1 MVRENAGGGG
11 ERLNAEIVI
20 IGGGAI
26 GCSIAYHLSRL
37 SKKSILLVEK
47 AQLTHGSTWHAA
59 GLVGQLRSKRNLTRL
74 MQNSVALYRTLERET
89 GQAIDWHE
97 VGSVRLA
104 SSAVRWSEMKRAAT
118 TARGFGF
125 EMALISPKEAQE
137 KFPFITLQGIHGA
150 AWVPSDGY
158 VDPSSLAQALA
169 KGARA
174 GGVRILQNTR
184 VTGFE
189 IDHERVK
196 RVLTDKEP
204 IACETIVIA
213 AGIWSR
219 AVGALMGVKIPAA
232 ALEHQYVVTEPMKER
247 NSGLPTLRDPDKNFY
262 LKPEVGGFAVGG
274 WEMGTPAFHPNGVP
288 FDFAQE
294 LLAPNMARFEEI
306 ALATAERVPA
316 FGELGFKQLI
326 NGPIPVSPDGEP
338 IMGRAI
344 ERHNVFV
351 ACGFTSGIA
360 AAGGAGRAMAEWILQ
375 GAPEMDLWPFDL
387 CRFGDFHSGTR
398 ALHERAVHAY
408 GSYYHLHYP
417 GEELTVAR
425 DARRS
430 PLWQTL
436 KERGAVYG
444 SKFGWERPNWFAPP
458 GVNAGDNP
466 SLEGKPNWFEHVA
479 AEHRATRERVALFDL
494 SSFTKFELTGRGA
507 LAALQRIAAND
518 LDKPDGAVVYTQLCN
533 EKGGIE
539 ADLTIVRLSAERFYI
554 VTGSGF
560 GVRDGAWIRNHL
572 AEELELRDITS
583 SRSVINVQ
591 GPRSRDLLSRITEN
605 NVSNEAFPYLA
616 AREIRV
622 GYAPVLALRVT
633 YAGELGW
640 ELHVP
645 GEYAL
650 HVYEALWSAGQDLGV
665 ANAGYRALDSL
676 RLEKGYRYWSS
687 ELSPDTN
694 PYEAGLGFAVAL
706 KKKEDFIGRKALERI
721 KSEGVKRKLAC
732 FLMDGFVP
740 LHGGEAI
747 LHQGRVIETVTSG
760 GYGHTLGKSTAYG
773 FVPAALLHEGHFEL
787 ESFGVRYPAR
797 VSERAPYDPDRR
809 KITA

>member
-1 MVRENAGGGG
+1 
-11 ERLNAEIVI
+11 
-20 IGGGAI
+20 
-26 GCSIAYHLSRL
+26 
-37 SKKSILLVEK
+37 
-47 AQLTHGSTWHAA
+47 
-59 GLVGQLRSKRNLTRL
+59 

-89 GQAIDWHE
+89 GQPIDWRE

-104 SSAVRWSEMKRAAT
+104 SSDERWSELKRAAT

-125 EMALISPKEAQE
+125 EMHLISPREARE
-137 KFPFITLQGIHGA
+137 RFPLITLDGVVGA

-158 VDPSSLAQALA
+158 VDPSSLCQALA

-174 GGVRILQNTR
+174 GGVRILQETV

-189 IDHERVK
+189 FKDRKVA
-196 RVLTDKEP
+196 RVLTNKEP
-204 IACETIVIA
+204 IDCETVVIA

-219 AVGALMGVKIPAA
+219 AVGKLAGVRIPAA
-232 ALEHQYVVTEPMKER
+232 ALEHQYMVTEPLKEKGPTR
-247 NSGLPTLRDPDKNFY
+247 DHRLPTLRDPDKNFY
-262 LKPEVGGFAVGG
+262 LKPEVGGFAIGG
-274 WEMGTPAFHPNGVP
+274 WEMGTPSFHANGVP
-288 FDFAQE
+288 FEFAQE
-294 LLAPNMARFEEI
+294 LLPPNMERFEEI
-306 ALATAERVPA
+306 ALAAAERIPA
-316 FGELGFKQLI
+316 FGELGLKQLI

-338 IMGRAI
+338 IMGQAG
-344 ERHNVFV
+344 ERDNVFV

-360 AAGGAGRAMAEWILQ
+360 AAGGAGRAMAEWIVQ
-375 GAPEMDLWPFDL
+375 GYPEMDLWPFDL
-387 CRFGDFHSGTR
+387 RRFGDFHSGTR

-430 PLWQTL
+430 PLWSIL

-444 SKFGWERPNWFAPP
+444 SKFGWERPNWFAPK
-458 GVNAGDNP
+458 DTEP
-466 SLEGKPNWFEHVA
+466 SEAPSFEGKPNWFEHVA

-494 SSFTKFELTGRGA
+494 SSFTKFEVAGPGA
-507 LAALQRIAAND
+507 FAALQRVAAND
-518 LDKPDGAVVYTQLCN
+518 LDKPDGSVVYTQLCN
-533 EKGGIE
+533 ERGGIE
-539 ADLTIVRLSAERFYI
+539 ADLTIVRLSPDLFYV

-560 GVRDGAWIRNHL
+560 GMRDGGWLRQHGV
-572 AEELELRDITS
+572 ELKDVTS
-583 SRSVINVQ
+583 SRAVINVQ
-591 GPRSRDLLSRITEN
+591 GPRSRELLSRVTEDD
-605 NVSNEAFPYLA
+605 VSNAAFPYLA

-645 GEYAL
+645 GEYGL
-650 HVYEALWSAGQDLGV
+650 HLYEALWEAGQDLGV
-665 ANAGYRALDSL
+665 VNAGYRALDSL

-706 KKKEDFIGRKALERI
+706 DKSDFLGREALKKIRER
-721 KSEGVKRKLAC
+721 GPKRKLAC

-747 LHQGRVIETVTSG
+747 VHEGRHIETVTSG
-760 GYGHTLGKSTAYG
+760 GYGHSVGKSIAYG
-773 FVPAALLHEGHFEL
+773 YVPIELARAKGFEI
-787 ESFGVRYPAR
+787 EAFGVRHPAL
-797 VSERAPYDPDRR
+797 VSERAPYDPERR
-809 KITA
+809 KITQG

>member
-1 MVRENAGGGG
+1 MVRQNAD
-11 ERLNAEIVI
+11 VVV

-26 GCSIAYHLSRL
+26 GCSIAYHLARF
-37 SKKSILLVEK
+37 SKKSVLLLEK

-74 MQNSVALYRTLERET
+74 MQNSVALYRTLEKET

-104 SSAVRWSEMKRAAT
+104 SSQERWSELKRAAT
-118 TARGFGF
+118 TARGFNF
-125 EMALISPKEAQE
+125 EMELISPEDAQR
-137 KFPFITLQGIHGA
+137 KFEFIQLKGVVGA

-158 VDPSSLAQALA
+158 VDPSSLTQALA

-174 GGVRILQNTR
+174 GGVKIQQETL

-189 IDHERVK
+189 SDKKRIT
-196 RVLTDKEP
+196 RVLTDKGA
-204 IACETIVIA
+204 IDCETVVIA

-219 AVGALMGVKIPAA
+219 AVGKLMGVNIPAA
-232 ALEHQYVVTEPMKER
+232 ALEHQYMVTEPMKEK
-247 NSGLPTLRDPDKNFY
+247 NPKLPTLRDPDLNFY

-288 FDFAQE
+288 FEFAQE
-294 LLAPNMARFEEI
+294 LLPPNMERFEEI
-306 ALATAERVPA
+306 ALATAERIPK
-316 FGELGFKQLI
+316 FGELGLKQLI

-338 IMGRAI
+338 IMGQVS
-344 ERHNVFV
+344 ENVFV

-360 AAGGAGRAMAEWILQ
+360 AAGGAGRAMAEWIVQ
-375 GAPEMDLWPFDL
+375 GYPEMDLWPFDL
-387 CRFGDFHSGTR
+387 RRFGDFHSGTR

-430 PLWQTL
+430 PLWQIL
-436 KERGAVYG
+436 KEQGAVYG
-444 SKFGWERPNWFAPP
+444 SKFGWERPNWF
-458 GVNAGDNP
+458 GKNSVDEP
-466 SLEGKPNWFEHVA
+466 SFEGKPNWFDAVA
-479 AEHRATRERVALFDL
+479 AEHKATRERVALFDL
-494 SSFTKFELTGRGA
+494 SSFTKFEVAGKGA
-507 LAALQRIAAND
+507 FESLQRVAAND
-518 LDKPDGAVVYTQLCN
+518 LDKPDGSVIYTQLCN

-539 ADLTIVRLSAERFYI
+539 ADLTIVRLSKERFYV

-560 GVRDGAWIRNHL
+560 GVRDGGWLRRHGV
-572 AEELELRDITS
+572 ELTDVTS

-591 GPRSRDLLSRITEN
+591 GPRSRELLSRVTDDDLG
-605 NVSNEAFPYLA
+605 PYLA
-616 AREIRV
+616 AREVRV

-645 GEYAL
+645 SEYAL
-650 HVYEALWSAGQDLGV
+650 HVYEALWAAGQDLGV

-687 ELSPDTN
+687 EISPDTN

-706 KKKEDFIGRKALERI
+706 EKGDFIGRAALQKA
-721 KSEGVKRKLAC
+721 KASVKRKLVC

-747 LHQGRVIETVTSG
+747 LHQGKVIETVTSG
-760 GYGHTLGKSTAYG
+760 GYGHTVGKSIAYG
-773 FVPAALLHEGHFEL
+773 YVPVELSKETGFEIETFGRRHAAQISL
-787 ESFGVRYPAR
+787 
-797 VSERAPYDPDRR
+797 RAPYDPERR
-809 KITA
+809 KITV

>member
-1 MVRENAGGGG
+1 MVRQNADV
-11 ERLNAEIVI
+11 VI

-26 GCSIAYHLSRL
+26 GCSIAYHLSRY
-37 SKKSILLVEK
+37 SKKSVLLVEK

-104 SSAVRWSEMKRAAT
+104 SSAERWSEMKRAAT

-125 EMALISPKEAQE
+125 EMELISPKEAQA
-137 KFPFITLQGIHGA
+137 KFPYITLDGVAGA

-169 KGARA
+169 KGARS
-174 GGVRILQNTR
+174 GGVKILQDTR
-184 VTGFE
+184 VIGFE
-189 IDHERVK
+189 SKNRRITQ
-196 RVLTDKEP
+196 VLTDKGT
-204 IACETIVIA
+204 IDCETVVIA

-219 AVGALMGVKIPAA
+219 AVGELMGVRIPAA
-232 ALEHQYVVTEPMKER
+232 ALEHQYMVTEPMKER
-247 NSGLPTLRDPDKNFY
+247 NPKLPTLRDPDRNFY

-274 WEMGTPAFHPNGVP
+274 WEMGTPPFHPAGVP
-288 FDFAQE
+288 FEFAQE
-294 LLAPNMARFEEI
+294 LLPPNMDRFEEI
-306 ALATAERVPA
+306 ALATAERIPV
-316 FGELGFKQLI
+316 FGELGLKQLI

-338 IMGRAI
+338 IMGQAV
-344 ERHNVFV
+344 ERDNVFV

-360 AAGGAGRAMAEWILQ
+360 AAGGAGRAMAEWIVQ
-375 GAPEMDLWPFDL
+375 GYPEMDLWPFDL
-387 CRFGDFHSGTR
+387 RRFGDFHSGTR

-425 DARRS
+425 NARRS
-430 PLWQTL
+430 PLWQIL

-444 SKFGWERPNWFAPP
+444 SKFGWERPNWFSSP
-458 GVNAGDNP
+458 GMQDKP
-466 SLEGKPNWFEHVA
+466 SFEGKPNWFDAVA

-494 SSFTKFELTGRGA
+494 SSFTKFEVTGKGA
-507 LAALQRIAAND
+507 FAALQRVAANE
-518 LDKPDGAVVYTQLCN
+518 LDKPDGSVVYTQLCN

-539 ADLTIVRLSAERFYI
+539 ADLTVVRLSAEHFYV

-560 GVRDGAWIRNHL
+560 GVRDGGWLRQHGV
-572 AEELELRDITS
+572 ELKDVTS
-583 SRSVINVQ
+583 SRAVINVQ
-591 GPRSRDLLSRITEN
+591 GPRSRELLARISQDDLSHA
-605 NVSNEAFPYLA
+605 AFPYLA

-622 GYAPVLALRVT
+622 GFAPVVALRVT

-640 ELHVP
+640 ELYVP
-645 GEYAL
+645 SEYAL
-650 HVYEALWSAGQDLGV
+650 HLYEALWEAGQDLGV
-665 ANAGYRALDSL
+665 VNAGYRALDSL

-687 ELSPDTN
+687 EVSPDTN

-706 KKKEDFIGRKALERI
+706 DKGDFIGRAALQKIRQ
-721 KSEGVKRKLAC
+721 EGTRRKLAC

-747 LHQGRVIETVTSG
+747 LHEGRVIETVTSG
-760 GYGHTLGKSTAYG
+760 GFGHTIGKSIAYG
-773 FVPAALLHEGHFEL
+773 FVPMELAKAKGFEI
-787 ESFGVRYPAR
+787 ESFGVRHATR
-797 VSERAPYDPDRR
+797 LSERAPYDPERR
-809 KITA
+809 RVLL

>member
-1 MVRENAGGGG
+1 VPKT
-11 ERLNAEIVI
+11 VI

-26 GCSIAYHLSRL
+26 GCAIAYHLARL
-37 SKKSILLVEK
+37 GERDVLLVEK

-104 SSAVRWSEMKRAAT
+104 SSQERWSELKRAAT

-125 EMALISPKEAQE
+125 EMELISPKEAQQR
-137 KFPFITLQGIHGA
+137 FPYITLDGIEGA

-174 GGVRILQNTR
+174 GGVRIQQDTL
-184 VTGFE
+184 VTGVE
-189 IDHERVK
+189 AEGRRIT
-196 RVLTDKEP
+196 RVLTSKGP
-204 IACETIVIA
+204 IDCETVVIA

-219 AVGALMGVKIPAA
+219 AVGKLMGVQIPAA
-232 ALEHQYVVTEPMKER
+232 ALEHQYMVTEPLKEKGADQNR
-247 NSGLPTLRDPDKNFY
+247 RLPTLRDPDKNFY

-274 WEMGTPAFHPNGVP
+274 WEMGTPTFHANGVP
-288 FDFAQE
+288 FEFAQE
-294 LLAPNMARFEEI
+294 LLPPNLERFEEI
-306 ALATAERVPA
+306 ALATAERIPV
-316 FGELGFKQLI
+316 FGELGLKQLI

-338 IMGRAI
+338 IMGRAL
-344 ERHNVFV
+344 ERENVFV

-360 AAGGAGRAMAEWILQ
+360 AAGGAGRAMAEWIVQ
-375 GAPEMDLWPFDL
+375 GYPEMDLWPFDL
-387 CRFGDFHSGTR
+387 RRFGDFHSGTR

-430 PLWQTL
+430 PLWQIL

-444 SKFGWERPNWFAPP
+444 SKFGWERPNWFGSP
-458 GVNAGDNP
+458 GMEDQP
-466 SLEGKPNWFEHVA
+466 SFEGKPNWFEHVA

-494 SSFTKFELTGRGA
+494 SSFTKFEVTGKGA
-507 LAALQRIAAND
+507 LAALQRVAAND
-518 LDKPDGAVVYTQLCN
+518 LDKPDGSVVYTQLCN
-533 EKGGIE
+533 QKGGIE
-539 ADLTIVRLSAERFYI
+539 ADLTIVRLSAEHFYI

-560 GVRDGAWIRNHL
+560 GVRDGGWLLQNGI
-572 AEELELRDITS
+572 ELKDVTS
-583 SRSVINVQ
+583 SRAVINLQ
-591 GPRSRDLLSRITEN
+591 GPRARELLQRVCEDD
-605 NVSNEAFPYLA
+605 VSNAAFPYLV
-616 AREIRV
+616 AREIRI
-622 GYAPVLALRVT
+622 GFAPVRALRVT

-645 GEYAL
+645 SEFAL
-650 HVYEALWSAGQDLGV
+650 HLYETLWEAGQDLGV

-694 PYEAGLGFAVAL
+694 PYEVGLGFAVAL
-706 KKKEDFIGRKALERI
+706 DKGDFIGRDALRKA
-721 KSEGVKRKLAC
+721 KTSVKRRLAC
-732 FLMDGFVP
+732 FLMEGFVP

-747 LHQGRVIETVTSG
+747 LHEGRVIETVTSG
-760 GYGHTLGKSTAYG
+760 GYGHTIAKSIAYG
-773 FVPAALLHEGHFEL
+773 FVPAGPSAGFEI
-787 ESFGVRYPAR
+787 ESFGKRYPAR
-797 VSERAPYDPDRR
+797 LSARAPYDADRR
-809 KITA
+809 RIVNC

>member
-1 MVRENAGGGG
+1 
-11 ERLNAEIVI
+11 
-20 IGGGAI
+20 
-26 GCSIAYHLSRL
+26 
-37 SKKSILLVEK
+37 VEK

-104 SSAVRWSEMKRAAT
+104 SSQERWSELKRAAT

-125 EMALISPKEAQE
+125 DMTLISPGEAKE
-137 KFPFITLQGIHGA
+137 KFPLITLDGVVGA

-158 VDPSSLAQALA
+158 VDPSSLTQALA

-174 GGVRILQNTR
+174 GGVRILQETL

-189 IDHERVK
+189 CRDGRVT
-196 RVLTDKEP
+196 RVLTNREP
-204 IACETIVIA
+204 IDCETVVIA

-219 AVGALMGVKIPAA
+219 DVGKLMGVRIPAA
-232 ALEHQYVVTEPMKER
+232 ALEHQYVVTEPMKNR
-247 NSGLPTLRDPDKNFY
+247 SPLPTLRDPDKNFY

-274 WEMGTPAFHPNGVP
+274 WEMGTPSFHPEGVP
-288 FDFAQE
+288 FEFGQT
-294 LLAPNMARFEEI
+294 LLPPNMERFEEI
-306 ALATAERVPA
+306 ALATAERLPE
-316 FGELGFKQLI
+316 FGRLGLKQLI

-338 IMGRAI
+338 IMGRAV
-344 ERHNVFV
+344 ERDNVFV

-360 AAGGAGRAMAEWILQ
+360 AAGGAGRAMAEWIVQ
-375 GAPEMDLWPFDL
+375 GEPEMDLWPFDL
-387 CRFGDFHSGTR
+387 RRFGDFHSGTR

-408 GSYYHLHYP
+408 GSYYRLHYP

-430 PLWQTL
+430 PLWPIL

-444 SKFGWERPNWFAPP
+444 SKFGWERPNWFGERGQAEE
-458 GVNAGDNP
+458 P
-466 SLEGKPNWFEHVA
+466 SFEGKPNWFDHAA
-479 AEHRATRERVALFDL
+479 AEHRAARERVALFDQ
-494 SSFTKFELTGRGA
+494 SSFSKFELAGPGA
-507 LAALQRIAAND
+507 FEALQRIVAND
-518 LDKPDGAVVYTQLCN
+518 LDKPDGSVIYTQLCN
-533 EKGGIE
+533 ERGGIE
-539 ADLTIVRLSAERFYI
+539 ADLTVVRLTAEKFYI

-560 GVRDGAWIRNHL
+560 AVRDGNWIARQLPSGSNFS
-572 AEELELRDITS
+572 EVTS
-583 SRSVINVQ
+583 SRAVINVQ
-591 GPRSRDLLSRITEN
+591 GPRSRDLLSRVTDDD
-605 NVSNEAFPYLA
+605 VSNAAFPYLA

-633 YAGELGW
+633 YVGELGW

-645 GEYAL
+645 SEYAL
-650 HVYEALWSAGQDLGV
+650 HLYEALWEAGQDLGV
-665 ANAGYRALDSL
+665 ANAGYRALDTL

-694 PYEAGLGFAVAL
+694 PYEVGLGFAVAL
-706 KKKEDFIGRKALERI
+706 KKTQFTGKAALERI
-721 KSEGVKRKLAC
+721 KREGARRTLAC
-732 FLMDGFVP
+732 FLMEGYVP

-747 LHQGRVIETVTSG
+747 LHEGRVIETVTSG
-760 GYGHTLGKSTAYG
+760 GYGHTVGKSIAYG
-773 FVPAALLHEGHFEL
+773 FVPSRLAGESRFEI
-787 ESFGVRYPAR
+787 EAFGVRHAAR
-797 VSERAPYDPDRR
+797 RSERAPYDPERR
-809 KITA
+809 RLLA

>member
-1 MVRENAGGGG
+1 M
-11 ERLNAEIVI
+11 L
-20 IGGGAI
+20 
-26 GCSIAYHLSRL
+26 
-37 SKKSILLVEK
+37 EK

-89 GQAIDWHE
+89 GQAIDWRE

-104 SSAVRWSEMKRAAT
+104 SSAERWSEMKRAAT

-125 EMALISPKEAQE
+125 EMALISPKEAQA
-137 KFPFITLQGIHGA
+137 KFPYITLDGVEGA

-174 GGVRILQNTR
+174 GGVRIQQETR

-189 IDHERVK
+189 IQERRIK
-196 RVLTDKEP
+196 RVLTDKGP
-204 IACETIVIA
+204 IDCETVVIA

-219 AVGALMGVKIPAA
+219 AVGKLMGVRIPAA
-232 ALEHQYVVTEPMKER
+232 ALEHQYMVTEPLKEKGTTR
-247 NSGLPTLRDPDKNFY
+247 DHRLPTLRDPDRNFY

-274 WEMGTPAFHPNGVP
+274 WEMGTPSFHAAGVP
-288 FDFAQE
+288 FEFAQE
-294 LLAPNMARFEEI
+294 LLPPNMERFEEI
-306 ALATAERVPA
+306 ALATAERIPA
-316 FGELGFKQLI
+316 FGELGLKQLI

-338 IMGRAI
+338 IMGRAV
-344 ERHNVFV
+344 ERDNVFV

-360 AAGGAGRAMAEWILQ
+360 AAGGAGRAMAEWIVQ
-375 GAPEMDLWPFDL
+375 GCPEMDLWPFDL
-387 CRFGDFHSGTR
+387 RRFGDFHSGTR

-408 GSYYHLHYP
+408 GSYYKLHYP

-430 PLWQTL
+430 PLWQIL
-436 KERGAVYG
+436 KQRGAVYG
-444 SKFGWERPNWFAPP
+444 SKFGWERPNWF
-458 GVNAGDNP
+458 GENSIEEP
-466 SLEGKPNWFEHVA
+466 SFEGKPNWFEHVA

-494 SSFTKFELTGRGA
+494 SSFTKFEVAGKGA
-507 LAALQRIAAND
+507 FESLQRVVAND

-539 ADLTIVRLSAERFYI
+539 ADLTVVRLSADHFYV

-560 GVRDGAWIRNHL
+560 GVRDGGWLRQHGV
-572 AEELELRDITS
+572 ELKEVTS
-583 SRSVINVQ
+583 SRAVINVQ
-591 GPRSRDLLSRITEN
+591 GPRSRELLSRVTEN
-605 NVSNEAFPYLA
+605 DLSVFPYLT
-616 AREIRV
+616 AREVRI

-633 YAGELGW
+633 YVGELGW

-650 HVYEALWSAGQDLGV
+650 HLYEALWDAGRDLGIV
-665 ANAGYRALDSL
+665 NAGYRALDSL

-706 KKKEDFIGRKALERI
+706 NKGEFIGRGALQRI
-721 KSEGVKRKLAC
+721 HREGIKRKLAC

-740 LHGGEAI
+740 LHGGEAM
-747 LHQGRVIETVTSG
+747 LHEGRVIETVTSG
-760 GYGHTLGKSTAYG
+760 GYGHTIGKSIAYG
-773 FVPAALLHEGHFEL
+773 FIPMNLFDEKRFEV
-787 ESFGVRYPAR
+787 ESFGVRHAAVR
-797 VSERAPYDPDRR
+797 SERAPYDPERR

>member
-1 MVRENAGGGG
+1 MAKNG
-11 ERLNAEIVI
+11 ERDV
-20 IGGGAI
+20 
-26 GCSIAYHLSRL
+26 
-37 SKKSILLVEK
+37 LLLEK

-104 SSAVRWSEMKRAAT
+104 SSRERWSELKRAAT

-125 EMALISPKEAQE
+125 EMELISPQEAQE
-137 KFPFITLQGIHGA
+137 RFPYITLDGIAGA

-158 VDPSSLAQALA
+158 VDPSSVTQALA
-169 KGARA
+169 KGARS
-174 GGVRILQNTR
+174 GGVRIQQETR
-184 VTGFE
+184 VIGVE
-189 IDHERVK
+189 SRGRRIQRV
-196 RVLTDKEP
+196 VTDKGA
-204 IACETIVIA
+204 IDCETVVIA

-219 AVGALMGVKIPAA
+219 AVGKLMGIRIPAA
-232 ALEHQYVVTEPMKER
+232 ALEHQYMVTEPMNTREPK
-247 NSGLPTLRDPDKNFY
+247 LPTLRDPDKNFY

-274 WEMGTPAFHPNGVP
+274 WEMGTPSFHPAGVP

-294 LLAPNMARFEEI
+294 LLPPNMDRFEEI
-306 ALATAERVPA
+306 ALATAERIPT
-316 FGELGFKQLI
+316 FGELGLKQLI

-338 IMGRAI
+338 IMGKAI
-344 ERHNVFV
+344 ERDNVFV

-360 AAGGAGRAMAEWILQ
+360 AAGGAGRAMAEWIVQ
-375 GAPEMDLWPFDL
+375 GYPEMDLWPFDL
-387 CRFGDFHSGTR
+387 RRFGDFHSGTR

-430 PLWQTL
+430 PLWQIL
-436 KERGAVYG
+436 KDRGAVYG
-444 SKFGWERPNWFAPP
+444 SKFGWERPNWFGSP
-458 GVNAGDNP
+458 GMEDQP
-466 SLEGKPNWFEHVA
+466 SFEGKPNWFDHVA
-479 AEHRATRERVALFDL
+479 AEHGATRERVALFDL
-494 SSFTKFELTGRGA
+494 SSFTKFEVTGKGSFE
-507 LAALQRIAAND
+507 ALQRVAAND
-518 LDKPDGAVVYTQLCN
+518 LNKPDGSVIYTQLCN
-533 EKGGIE
+533 ERGGIE
-539 ADLTIVRLSAERFYI
+539 ADLTIVRLAADHFYV

-560 GVRDGAWIRNHL
+560 AVRDGGWLRQQGV
-572 AEELELRDITS
+572 ELRDVTS
-583 SRSVINVQ
+583 SRAVINVQ
-591 GPRSRDLLSRITEN
+591 GPRARELLSRVSEQD
-605 NVSNEAFPYLA
+605 VSNAAFPYLA
-616 AREIRV
+616 AREIRI
-622 GYAPVLALRVT
+622 GFAPVRALRVT

-645 GEYAL
+645 TEYAL
-650 HVYEALWSAGQDLGV
+650 HLYETLWEAGQDLGV

-694 PYEAGLGFAVAL
+694 PYEVGLGFAVAL
-706 KKKEDFIGRKALERI
+706 EKGDFIGREALRRA
-721 KSEGVKRKLAC
+721 KGNVKRRLAC

-747 LHQGRVIETVTSG
+747 LHEGKVVDTVTSG
-760 GYGHTLGKSTAYG
+760 GFGHTVGKSIAYG
-773 FVPAALLHEGHFEL
+773 FVPLEILKKPNFQI
-787 ESFGVRYPAR
+787 ESFGKRHVA
-797 VSERAPYDPDRR
+797 VLSERAPYDPERR
-809 KITA
+809 RIVNC

>member
-1 MVRENAGGGG
+1 MPKT
-11 ERLNAEIVI
+11 VI

-26 GCSIAYHLSRL
+26 GCSIAYHLARL
-37 SKKSILLVEK
+37 GERDVLLVEK

-104 SSAVRWSEMKRAAT
+104 SSPERWSEMKRAAT

-125 EMALISPKEAQE
+125 EMALISPREAQE
-137 KFPFITLQGIHGA
+137 KFPYLVLQGVEGA

-158 VDPSSLAQALA
+158 VDPSSLTQALA

-174 GGVRILQNTR
+174 GGVRIQQDTL
-184 VTGFE
+184 VTGVE
-189 IDHERVK
+189 AKGRRIARILTSKGPID
-196 RVLTDKEP
+196 
-204 IACETIVIA
+204 CETVVIA

-219 AVGALMGVKIPAA
+219 AVGKLLGVHIPAA
-232 ALEHQYVVTEPMKER
+232 ALEHQYLVTEPMKEK
-247 NSGLPTLRDPDKNFY
+247 NPKLPTLRDPDKNFY

-274 WEMGTPAFHPNGVP
+274 WEMGTPSFHANGVP
-288 FDFAQE
+288 FEFAQE
-294 LLAPNMARFEEI
+294 LLPPNMERFEEI
-306 ALATAERVPA
+306 ALATAERIPV
-316 FGELGFKQLI
+316 FGELGLKQLI

-338 IMGRAI
+338 IMGRAL
-344 ERHNVFV
+344 ERDNVFV

-360 AAGGAGRAMAEWILQ
+360 AAGGAGRAMAEWIVQ
-375 GAPEMDLWPFDL
+375 GYPEMDLWPFDL
-387 CRFGDFHSGTR
+387 RRFGDFHSGTR
-398 ALHERAVHAY
+398 ALHERAAHAY

-430 PLWQTL
+430 PLWQIL

-444 SKFGWERPNWFAPP
+444 SKFGWERPNCF
-458 GVNAGDNP
+458 GIQLEKP
-466 SLEGKPNWFEHVA
+466 SFEGKPNWFEHVA

-494 SSFTKFELTGRGA
+494 SSFTKFEVTGKGA
-507 LAALQRIAAND
+507 LAALQRVAAND
-518 LDKPDGAVVYTQLCN
+518 LDKPDGSVVYTQLCN

-539 ADLTIVRLSAERFYI
+539 ADLTIVRLSAEHFYV

-560 GVRDGAWIRNHL
+560 GVRDGGW
-572 AEELELRDITS
+572 LRQNGIDLKDVTS
-583 SRSVINVQ
+583 SQAVINLQ
-591 GPRSRDLLSRITEN
+591 GPRSRELLQRVCEDD
-605 NVSNEAFPYLA
+605 VSNAAFPYLA
-616 AREIRV
+616 ARAIRI
-622 GYAPVLALRVT
+622 GYAPVRALRVT

-645 GEYAL
+645 SEYAL
-650 HVYEALWSAGQDLGV
+650 HLYETLWEAGQDLGV

-694 PYEAGLGFAVAL
+694 PYEVGLGFAVAL
-706 KKKEDFIGRKALERI
+706 EKGEFIGREALRRAR
-721 KSEGVKRKLAC
+721 GNVKRKLAC

-747 LHQGRVIETVTSG
+747 LHEGRVIETVTSG
-760 GYGHTLGKSTAYG
+760 GYGHTIAKSIAYG
-773 FVPAALLHEGHFEL
+773 FVPAGHSSGFEI
-787 ESFGVRYPAR
+787 ESFGKRYPAQI
-797 VSERAPYDPDRR
+797 SARAPYDPDRR
-809 KITA
+809 RIVNC

>member
-1 MVRENAGGGG
+1 MDRLRAGAVLDLQGVQRRRFRPLVREDAGGRG

-47 AQLTHGSTWHAA
+47 ALLTHGSTWHAA

-104 SSAVRWSEMKRAAT
+104 SSAERWSEMKRAAT

-137 KFPFITLQGIHGA
+137 KFPFITLEGIHGA

-174 GGVRILQNTR
+174 GGVRILQETR
-184 VTGFE
+184 VSGFE
-189 IDHERVK
+189 SQKNRISA
-196 RVLTDKEP
+196 VLTDKGP
-204 IACETIVIA
+204 ITCETVVIA

-247 NSGLPTLRDPDKNFY
+247 HPGLPTLRDPDKNFY

-274 WEMGTPAFHPNGVP
+274 WERGTPAFHPNGVP

-294 LLAPNMARFEEI
+294 LLAPDMERFEEI
-306 ALATAERVPA
+306 ALAAAERVPA
-316 FGELGFKQLI
+316 FGKLGFKQLI

-344 ERHNVFV
+344 ERDNVFV

-375 GAPEMDLWPFDL
+375 DTPEMDLWPFDL
-387 CRFGDFHSGTR
+387 RRFGDFHSGTR

-458 GVNAGDNP
+458 GVNANDKP
-466 SLEGKPNWFEHVA
+466 SFEGKPNWFEHVA
-479 AEHRATRERVALFDL
+479 AEHRATRECVALFDL

-507 LAALQRIAAND
+507 LGALQRIAAND
-518 LDKPDGAVVYTQLCN
+518 LDKPDGSVIYTQLCN

-539 ADLTIVRLSAERFYI
+539 ADLTLVRLSAERFYI

-560 GVRDGAWIRNHL
+560 GVRDGGWIRQHL
-572 AEELELRDITS
+572 EDLELREVTS
-583 SRSVINVQ
+583 SRSVVNVQ
-591 GPRSRDLLSRITEN
+591 G
-605 NVSNEAFPYLA
+605 
-616 AREIRV
+616 
-622 GYAPVLALRVT
+622 
-633 YAGELGW
+633 
-640 ELHVP
+640 
-645 GEYAL
+645 
-650 HVYEALWSAGQDLGV
+650 
-665 ANAGYRALDSL
+665 
-676 RLEKGYRYWSS
+676 
-687 ELSPDTN
+687 
-694 PYEAGLGFAVAL
+694 
-706 KKKEDFIGRKALERI
+706 
-721 KSEGVKRKLAC
+721 
-732 FLMDGFVP
+732 
-740 LHGGEAI
+740 
-747 LHQGRVIETVTSG
+747 
-760 GYGHTLGKSTAYG
+760 
-773 FVPAALLHEGHFEL
+773 
-787 ESFGVRYPAR
+787 
-797 VSERAPYDPDRR
+797 
-809 KITA
+809 

>member
-1 MVRENAGGGG
+1 VVRENARRRG

-26 GCSIAYHLSRL
+26 GCSIAYHLSRF
-37 SKKSILLVEK
+37 SKKSILLLEK

-104 SSAVRWSEMKRAAT
+104 SSAERWSEMKRAAT

-125 EMALISPKEAQE
+125 EMELISAAEARD
-137 KFPFITLQGIHGA
+137 KFPLITLDGVAGA

-158 VDPSSLAQALA
+158 VDPSSLTQALA

-174 GGVRILQNTR
+174 GGVKILQDTR

-189 IDHERVK
+189 SSK
-196 RVLTDKEP
+196 RRITQVLTDKGP
-204 IACETIVIA
+204 IACETVVIA

-219 AVGALMGVKIPAA
+219 AVGKLMGVRIPAA
-232 ALEHQYVVTEPMKER
+232 ALEHQYVVTEPMKQR
-247 NSGLPTLRDPDKNFY
+247 TNLPTLRDPDKNFY

-274 WEMGTPAFHPNGVP
+274 WEMGTPSFHAEGVP
-288 FDFAQE
+288 FAFGQE
-294 LLAPNMARFEEI
+294 LLPPNMERFEEI
-306 ALATAERVPA
+306 ALATAERIPE
-316 FGELGFKQLI
+316 FGKLGLKQLI

-338 IMGRAI
+338 IMGQAI
-344 ERHNVFV
+344 ERDNVFV

-360 AAGGAGRAMAEWILQ
+360 AAGGAGRAMAEWIVQ
-375 GAPEMDLWPFDL
+375 GTPEMDLWPFDL
-387 CRFGDFHSGTR
+387 RRFGDFHSGGR

-408 GSYYHLHYP
+408 GSYYKLHYP

-430 PLWQTL
+430 PLWPIL

-444 SKFGWERPNWFAPP
+444 SKFGWERPNWFAPR
-458 GVNAGDNP
+458 GVEQVEEP
-466 SLEGKPNWFEHVA
+466 SFEGKPNWFEHAA
-479 AEHRATRERVALFDL
+479 AEHRAVRERVALFDQ
-494 SSFTKFELTGRGA
+494 SSFSKFELTGRGA
-507 LAALQRIAAND
+507 FEALQRIVAND
-518 LDKPDGAVVYTQLCN
+518 LDKPDGSVIYTQLCN
-533 EKGGIE
+533 ERGGIE
-539 ADLTIVRLSAERFYI
+539 ADLTVVRLASDRFYV

-560 GVRDGAWIRNHL
+560 AVRDGQWIARQL
-572 AEELELRDITS
+572 PSGLSFSEITS
-583 SRSVINVQ
+583 SRAVINVQ
-591 GPRSRDLLSRITEN
+591 GPRSRELLSRVTEN
-605 NVSNEAFPYLA
+605 DVSNAAFPYLA

-633 YAGELGW
+633 YVGELGW

-645 GEYAL
+645 SEYAL
-650 HVYEALWSAGQDLGV
+650 HLYETLWNAGQDFGV

-694 PYEAGLGFAVAL
+694 PYETGLGFAVAL
-706 KKKEDFIGRKALERI
+706 KKGEFTGRAALEQIRRQ
-721 KSEGVKRKLAC
+721 GVTRNLAC
-732 FLMDGFVP
+732 FLMDGYVP

-747 LHQGRVIETVTSG
+747 LHQGKVIETVTSG
-760 GYGHTLGKSTAYG
+760 GLGHTVGKSIAYG
-773 FVPAALLHEGHFEL
+773 FVPAELARETRFEI
-787 ESFGVRYPAR
+787 ESFGVRHAALR
-797 VSERAPYDPDRR
+797 SERAPYDPDRR
-809 KITA
+809 RIVNC

>member
-1 MVRENAGGGG
+1 VVRQNADV
-11 ERLNAEIVI
+11 VI

-26 GCSIAYHLSRL
+26 GCSVAYHLSRY
-37 SKKSILLVEK
+37 SKKSVLLVEK

-104 SSAVRWSEMKRAAT
+104 SSAERWSEMKRAAT

-125 EMALISPKEAQE
+125 EMELISPKEAQA
-137 KFPFITLQGIHGA
+137 KFPYITLDGVAGA

-169 KGARA
+169 KGARS
-174 GGVRILQNTR
+174 GGVKILQDTR
-184 VTGFE
+184 VIGFE
-189 IDHERVK
+189 SKNRRITQ
-196 RVLTDKEP
+196 VLTDKGT
-204 IACETIVIA
+204 IDCETVVIA

-219 AVGALMGVKIPAA
+219 AVGELMGVRIPAA
-232 ALEHQYVVTEPMKER
+232 ALEHQYMVTEPMKER
-247 NSGLPTLRDPDKNFY
+247 NPKLPTLRDPDRNFY

-274 WEMGTPAFHPNGVP
+274 WEMGTPPFHPAGVP
-288 FDFAQE
+288 FEFAQE
-294 LLAPNMARFEEI
+294 LLPPNMDRFEEI
-306 ALATAERVPA
+306 ALATAERIPV
-316 FGELGFKQLI
+316 FGELGLKQLI

-338 IMGRAI
+338 IMGQAV
-344 ERHNVFV
+344 ERDNVFV

-360 AAGGAGRAMAEWILQ
+360 AAGGAGRAMAEWIVQ
-375 GAPEMDLWPFDL
+375 GYPEMDLWPFDL
-387 CRFGDFHSGTR
+387 RRFGDFHSGTR

-425 DARRS
+425 NARRS
-430 PLWQTL
+430 PLWQIL

-444 SKFGWERPNWFAPP
+444 SKFGWERPNWFSSP
-458 GVNAGDNP
+458 GMQDKP
-466 SLEGKPNWFEHVA
+466 SFEGKPNWFDAVA

-494 SSFTKFELTGRGA
+494 SSFTKFEVTGKGA
-507 LAALQRIAAND
+507 FAALQRVAANE
-518 LDKPDGAVVYTQLCN
+518 LDKPDGSVVYTQLCN

-539 ADLTIVRLSAERFYI
+539 ADLTVVRLSAEHFYV

-560 GVRDGAWIRNHL
+560 GVRDGGWLRQHGV
-572 AEELELRDITS
+572 ELKDVTS
-583 SRSVINVQ
+583 SRAVINVQ
-591 GPRSRDLLSRITEN
+591 GPRSRELLARISQDDLSHA
-605 NVSNEAFPYLA
+605 AFPYLA

-622 GYAPVLALRVT
+622 GFAPVVALRVT

-645 GEYAL
+645 SEYAL
-650 HVYEALWSAGQDLGV
+650 HLYEALWEAGQDLGV
-665 ANAGYRALDSL
+665 VNAGYRALDSL

-687 ELSPDTN
+687 EVSPDTN

-706 KKKEDFIGRKALERI
+706 DKGDFIGRAALQKIRQ
-721 KSEGVKRKLAC
+721 EGTRRKLAC

-747 LHQGRVIETVTSG
+747 LHEGRVIETVTSG
-760 GYGHTLGKSTAYG
+760 GFGHTIGKSIAYG
-773 FVPAALLHEGHFEL
+773 FVPMELAKAKGFEI
-787 ESFGVRYPAR
+787 ESFGVRHAAR
-797 VSERAPYDPDRR
+797 ISERAPYDPERR
-809 KITA
+809 KIVNC

>member
-1 MVRENAGGGG
+1 M
-11 ERLNAEIVI
+11 
-20 IGGGAI
+20 
-26 GCSIAYHLSRL
+26 
-37 SKKSILLVEK
+37 
-47 AQLTHGSTWHAA
+47 QLTHGSTWHAA

-97 VGSVRLA
+97 VGSLRLA
-104 SSAVRWSEMKRAAT
+104 SSAERWSELKRAET

-125 EMALISPKEAQE
+125 EMMLLTPREAQA
-137 KFPFITLQGIHGA
+137 KFPLITLEGIVGA

-158 VDPSSLAQALA
+158 VDPSSLTQALA

-174 GGVRILQNTR
+174 GGVRILQDTR

-189 IDHERVK
+189 IRGRRVGTVQTSK
-196 RVLTDKEP
+196 GP
-204 IACETIVIA
+204 IDCETVVIA

-219 AVGALMGVKIPAA
+219 AVAKLMGVSLPAA
-232 ALEHQYVVTEPMKER
+232 ALEHQYVVTEPLKER
-247 NSGLPTLRDPDKNFY
+247 VPSLPTLRDPDRNFY

-274 WEMGTPAFHPNGVP
+274 WEMGTPSFHAGGVP
-288 FDFAQE
+288 FEFARE
-294 LLAPNMARFEEI
+294 LLPPNMERFEEI
-306 ALATAERVPA
+306 ALATATRIPA
-316 FGELGFKQLI
+316 FGELGLKQLI

-338 IMGRAI
+338 IMGRATG
-344 ERHNVFV
+344 RDNVFV

-360 AAGGAGRAMAEWILQ
+360 AAGGAGRAMAEWIVQ
-375 GAPEMDLWPFDL
+375 GTPEMDLWPFDL
-387 CRFGDFHSGTR
+387 RRFGDFHSGTR

-408 GSYYHLHYP
+408 GLYYQLHYP

-430 PLWQTL
+430 PLWQIL
-436 KERGAVYG
+436 KARGAVYG
-444 SKFGWERPNWFAPP
+444 SKFGWERPNWFSSP
-458 GVNAGDNP
+458 GTEDQP
-466 SLEGKPNWFEHVA
+466 SFEGKPNWFDAVA

-494 SSFTKFELTGRGA
+494 TSFTKLEVTGRDA
-507 LAALQRIAAND
+507 FASLQRVAAND
-518 LDKPDGAVVYTQLCN
+518 LDKPDGSVVYTQLCN
-533 EKGGIE
+533 ERGGIE
-539 ADLTIVRLSAERFYI
+539 ADLTIVRLAADRFYV

-560 GVRDGAWIRNHL
+560 GVRDGHWLRQNGV
-572 AEELELRDITS
+572 ELREVTS
-583 SRSVINVQ
+583 SRAVINLQ
-591 GPRSRDLLSRITEN
+591 GPRARALLSRVSEDD
-605 NVSNEAFPYLA
+605 VSNAAFPYLA

-650 HVYEALWSAGQDLGV
+650 HLYETLWRAGEDLGV

-687 ELSPDTN
+687 EISPDTN

-706 KKKEDFIGRKALERI
+706 DKGDFIGRAALQKA
-721 KSEGVKRKLAC
+721 KQNVKRKLAC

-747 LHQGRVIETVTSG
+747 LHEGRVIETVTSG
-760 GYGHTLGKSTAYG
+760 GYGHTIGRSIAYG
-773 FVPAALLHEGHFEL
+773 FVPAELARAQGFEID
-787 ESFGVRYPAR
+787 SFGVRHAAQI
-797 VSERAPYDPDRR
+797 SARAPYDPERR
-809 KITA
+809 KIVDC

>member
-1 MVRENAGGGG
+1 MPKT
-11 ERLNAEIVI
+11 VI

-26 GCSIAYHLSRL
+26 GCSIAYHLARL
-37 SKKSILLVEK
+37 GERDILLVEK

-74 MQNSVALYRTLERET
+74 MQNSVALYRTLERDT
-89 GQAIDWHE
+89 GQAIDWRE

-104 SSAVRWSEMKRAAT
+104 SSQERWSELKRAAT

-137 KFPFITLQGIHGA
+137 KFPYITLDGVVGA

-174 GGVRILQNTR
+174 GGVKIQQETL

-189 IDHERVK
+189 RAGRRITRI
-196 RVLTDKEP
+196 LTDKGS
-204 IACETIVIA
+204 IDCEIVVIA

-219 AVGALMGVKIPAA
+219 AVAALMGVRIPAA
-232 ALEHQYVVTEPMKER
+232 ALEHQYVVTEPMKSR
-247 NSGLPTLRDPDKNFY
+247 DPKLPTLRDPDRNFY

-274 WEMGTPAFHPNGVP
+274 WEMGAPPFHANGVP
-288 FDFAQE
+288 FEFAQE
-294 LLAPNMARFEEI
+294 LLPPNMERFEEI
-306 ALATAERVPA
+306 ALATAERIPE
-316 FGELGFKQLI
+316 FGRLGLKQLI

-338 IMGRAI
+338 IMGQAT
-344 ERHNVFV
+344 ERDNVFV

-360 AAGGAGRAMAEWILQ
+360 AAGGAGRAMAEWIVQ
-375 GAPEMDLWPFDL
+375 GTPEMDLWPFDL
-387 CRFGDFHSGTR
+387 RRFGDFHSGTR

-408 GSYYHLHYP
+408 GSYYKLHYP

-430 PLWQTL
+430 PLWQIL
-436 KERGAVYG
+436 KQHGAVYG
-444 SKFGWERPNWFAPP
+444 SKFGWERPNCF
-458 GVNAGDNP
+458 GVQLEKP
-466 SLEGKPNWFEHVA
+466 SFEGKPSWFDAVA
-479 AEHRATRERVALFDL
+479 AEHKATRERVALFDL
-494 SSFTKFELTGRGA
+494 SSFTKFEVAGKGA
-507 LAALQRIAAND
+507 FQSLQRVAAND
-518 LDKPDGAVVYTQLCN
+518 LNRPDGSVVYTQLCN

-539 ADLTIVRLSAERFYI
+539 ADLTVVRLSKEHFYV

-560 GVRDGAWIRNHL
+560 GVRDGSWLRQNGV
-572 AEELELRDITS
+572 ELKEITS
-583 SRSVINVQ
+583 SRAVINVQ
-591 GPRSRDLLSRITEN
+591 GPRSRELLSRISDDDL
-605 NVSNEAFPYLA
+605 SNAAFPYLA
-616 AREIRV
+616 AREIRI

-633 YAGELGW
+633 YVGELGW

-650 HVYEALWSAGQDLGV
+650 HLYEALSDAGEDLGV

-694 PYEAGLGFAVAL
+694 PYEVGLGFAVAL
-706 KKKEDFIGRKALERI
+706 DKGDFIGRDALRRA
-721 KSEGVKRKLAC
+721 KQSVKRKLAC

-747 LHQGRVIETVTSG
+747 LHEGRVIETVTSG
-760 GYGHTLGKSTAYG
+760 GYGHTIGKSIAYG
-773 FVPAALLHEGHFEL
+773 FVPAGLSKGHFEI
-787 ESFGVRYPAR
+787 ESFGVRHAAR
-797 VSERAPYDPDRR
+797 ISGRAPYDPERR
-809 KITA
+809 RIVNC

>member
-1 MVRENAGGGG
+1 VVRQNADV
-11 ERLNAEIVI
+11 VI

-26 GCSIAYHLSRL
+26 GCSIAYHLSRY
-37 SKKSILLVEK
+37 SKKSVLLVEK

-104 SSAVRWSEMKRAAT
+104 SSAERWSEMKRAAT

-125 EMALISPKEAQE
+125 EMELISPKEAQA
-137 KFPFITLQGIHGA
+137 KFPYITLDGVAGA

-169 KGARA
+169 KGARS
-174 GGVRILQNTR
+174 GGVKILQDTR
-184 VTGFE
+184 VIGFE
-189 IDHERVK
+189 SKNRRITQ
-196 RVLTDKEP
+196 VLTDKGA
-204 IACETIVIA
+204 IDCETVVIA

-219 AVGALMGVKIPAA
+219 AVGELMGVRIPAA
-232 ALEHQYVVTEPMKER
+232 ALEHQYMVTEPMKER
-247 NSGLPTLRDPDKNFY
+247 NPRLPTLRDPDRNFY

-274 WEMGTPAFHPNGVP
+274 WEMGTPPFHPAGVP
-288 FDFAQE
+288 FEFAQE
-294 LLAPNMARFEEI
+294 LLPPNMDRFEEI
-306 ALATAERVPA
+306 ALATAERIPV
-316 FGELGFKQLI
+316 FGELGLKQLI

-338 IMGRAI
+338 IMGQAV
-344 ERHNVFV
+344 ERDNVFV

-360 AAGGAGRAMAEWILQ
+360 AAGGAGRAMAEWIVQ
-375 GAPEMDLWPFDL
+375 GYPEMDLWPFDL
-387 CRFGDFHSGTR
+387 RRFGDFHSGTR

-425 DARRS
+425 NARRS
-430 PLWQTL
+430 PLWQIL

-444 SKFGWERPNWFAPP
+444 SKFGWERPNWFSSP
-458 GVNAGDNP
+458 GMQDKP
-466 SLEGKPNWFEHVA
+466 SFEGKPNWFDAVA

-494 SSFTKFELTGRGA
+494 SSFTKFEVTGKGA
-507 LAALQRIAAND
+507 FAALQRVAANE
-518 LDKPDGAVVYTQLCN
+518 LDKPDGSVVYTQLCN

-539 ADLTIVRLSAERFYI
+539 ADLTVVRLSAEHFYV

-560 GVRDGAWIRNHL
+560 GVRDGGWLRQHGV
-572 AEELELRDITS
+572 ELKDVTS
-583 SRSVINVQ
+583 SRAVINVQ
-591 GPRSRDLLSRITEN
+591 GPRSRELLARISQDDLSHA
-605 NVSNEAFPYLA
+605 AFPYLA

-622 GYAPVLALRVT
+622 GFAPVVALRVT

-645 GEYAL
+645 SEYAL
-650 HVYEALWSAGQDLGV
+650 HLYEALWEAGQDLGV
-665 ANAGYRALDSL
+665 VNAGYRALDSL

-687 ELSPDTN
+687 EVSPDTN

-706 KKKEDFIGRKALERI
+706 DKGDFIGRAALQKIRQ
-721 KSEGVKRKLAC
+721 EGTRRKLAC

-747 LHQGRVIETVTSG
+747 LHEGRVIETVTSG
-760 GYGHTLGKSTAYG
+760 GFGHTIGKSIAYG
-773 FVPAALLHEGHFEL
+773 FVPMELAKAKGFEI
-787 ESFGVRYPAR
+787 ESFGVRHATR
-797 VSERAPYDPDRR
+797 LSERAPYDPERR
-809 KITA
+809 RVLL

>member
-1 MVRENAGGGG
+1 M
-11 ERLNAEIVI
+11 
-20 IGGGAI
+20 
-26 GCSIAYHLSRL
+26 
-37 SKKSILLVEK
+37 LLEK

-104 SSAVRWSEMKRAAT
+104 SSAERWSELKRAAT

-125 EMALISPKEAQE
+125 EMALISPKEAQD
-137 KFPFITLQGIHGA
+137 KFPYLTLDGVAGA

-158 VDPSSLAQALA
+158 VDPSSLTQALA

-174 GGVRILQNTR
+174 GGVKILQETL

-189 IDHERVK
+189 YSGNRIT
-196 RVLTDKEP
+196 RVLTNKDS
-204 IACETIVIA
+204 IACETVVIA

-219 AVGALMGVKIPAA
+219 AVGALMGVRIPAA
-232 ALEHQYVVTEPMKER
+232 ALEHQYVVTEPMKSR
-247 NSGLPTLRDPDKNFY
+247 DPKLPTLRDPDKNFY

-274 WEMGTPAFHPNGVP
+274 WEMGTPSFHANGVP
-288 FDFAQE
+288 FDFAQQ
-294 LLAPNMARFEEI
+294 LLPPNMERFEEI
-306 ALATAERVPA
+306 ALATAERIPA
-316 FGELGFKQLI
+316 FGELGLKQLI

-338 IMGRAI
+338 IMGQVSD
-344 ERHNVFV
+344 NVFV

-360 AAGGAGRAMAEWILQ
+360 AAGGAGRAMAEWIVQ
-375 GAPEMDLWPFDL
+375 GYPEMDLWPFDL
-387 CRFGDFHSGTR
+387 RRFGDFHSGTR

-430 PLWQTL
+430 PLWQRL
-436 KERGAVYG
+436 REQGAVYG
-444 SKFGWERPNWFAPP
+444 SKFGWERPNWF
-458 GVNAGDNP
+458 GKNSIDQP
-466 SLEGKPNWFEHVA
+466 SFEGKPNWFDAVA

-494 SSFTKFELTGRGA
+494 SSFTKFEVRGRGA
-507 LAALQRIAAND
+507 FEALQRVAAND
-518 LDKPDGAVVYTQLCN
+518 LDKPDGSVIYTQLCN
-533 EKGGIE
+533 ERGGIE
-539 ADLTIVRLSAERFYI
+539 ADLTIVRLSAEHFYV

-560 GVRDGAWIRNHL
+560 AVRDGGWLRQNGI
-572 AEELELRDITS
+572 ELKDITS
-583 SRSVINVQ
+583 SRAVINVQ
-591 GPRSRDLLSRITEN
+591 GPRSRELLSR
-605 NVSNEAFPYLA
+605 VSESDLSFPYLA
-616 AREIRV
+616 AREIRI

-633 YAGELGW
+633 YVGELGW

-645 GEYAL
+645 SEYAL
-650 HVYEALWSAGQDLGV
+650 HLYEALWQAGQDLGV

-694 PYEAGLGFAVAL
+694 PYEVALGFAVSF
-706 KKKEDFIGRKALERI
+706 KKDFIGRKALERI
-721 KSEGVKRKLAC
+721 KAEGVKRKLAC

-747 LHQGRVIETVTSG
+747 LHEGRVIETVTSG
-760 GYGHTLGKSTAYG
+760 GYGHTIGKSIAYG
-773 FVPAALLHEGHFEL
+773 FVPVNLFNAKGFEI
-787 ESFGVRYPAR
+787 ESFGVRHAAAR
-797 VSERAPYDPDRR
+797 SERAPYDPERR
-809 KITA
+809 SILG

>member
-1 MVRENAGGGG
+1 
-11 ERLNAEIVI
+11 
-20 IGGGAI
+20 
-26 GCSIAYHLSRL
+26 
-37 SKKSILLVEK
+37 
-47 AQLTHGSTWHAA
+47 
-59 GLVGQLRSKRNLTRL
+59 
-74 MQNSVALYRTLERET
+74 MQNSVALYRGLERET
-89 GQAIDWHE
+89 GQAIDWRE

-104 SSAVRWSEMKRAAT
+104 SSHERWSEMKRAAT

-125 EMALISPKEAQE
+125 EMALISPQEARD
-137 KFPFITLQGIHGA
+137 KFPFITLDGVVGA

-158 VDPSSLAQALA
+158 VDPSSLTQALA

-174 GGVRILQNTR
+174 AGVRIQQETR

-189 IDHERVK
+189 LHNGRVR
-196 RVLTDKEP
+196 RVMTDKGP
-204 IACETIVIA
+204 VDCDTVVIA

-219 AVGALMGVKIPAA
+219 AVGKLMGISIPAA

-247 NSGLPTLRDPDKNFY
+247 DPKLPTLRDPDKNFY

-274 WEMGTPAFHPNGVP
+274 WEMGTPSFHAEGVP
-288 FDFAQE
+288 FEFERE
-294 LLAPNMARFEEI
+294 LLPPNMERFEEI
-306 ALATAERVPA
+306 ALATSERIPK

-338 IMGRAI
+338 IMGKAN
-344 ERHNVFV
+344 EFDNVFV

-360 AAGGAGRAMAEWILQ
+360 AAGGAGRAMAEWIVQ
-375 GAPEMDLWPFDL
+375 GYPEMDLWPFDL
-387 CRFGDFHSGTR
+387 RRFGDFHSGTR

-425 DARRS
+425 NARRS
-430 PLWQTL
+430 PLWQVL
-436 KERGAVYG
+436 KDRGAVYG
-444 SKFGWERPNWFAPP
+444 SKFGWERPNWFSSSNQ
-458 GVNAGDNP
+458 VDEP
-466 SLEGKPNWFEHVA
+466 SFEGKPNWFDAVA

-494 SSFTKFELTGRGA
+494 SSFTKFEVRGPGA
-507 LAALQRIAAND
+507 LAQLQRIAAND
-518 LDKPDGAVVYTQLCN
+518 LDRPDGSVIYTQLCN

-539 ADLTIVRLSAERFYI
+539 ADLTIVRLSAEHFYI

-560 GVRDGAWIRNHL
+560 GVRDGGWISRHI
-572 AEELELRDITS
+572 ELPLDDVTS
-583 SRSVINVQ
+583 SRAVINLQ
-591 GPRSRDLLSRITEN
+591 GPRSRELLAR
-605 NVSNEAFPYLA
+605 VSESDTSFPYLS

-622 GYAPVLALRVT
+622 GFAPARALRVT

-645 GEYAL
+645 SEYAL
-650 HVYEALWSAGQDLGV
+650 HVYETLWDAGQELGV

-694 PYEAGLGFAVAL
+694 PFEAGLGFAVSFR
-706 KKKEDFIGRKALERI
+706 KDFIGRKALERI
-721 KSEGVKRKLAC
+721 KAEGPRRKLAC

-747 LHQGRVIETVTSG
+747 IHEGKVVDTVTSG
-760 GYGHTLGKSTAYG
+760 GYGHTIGKSIAYG
-773 FVPAALLHEGHFEL
+773 YVPTGLAHARGFEVEAFGQRHAARL
-787 ESFGVRYPAR
+787 
-797 VSERAPYDPDRR
+797 SERAPYDPERR
-809 KITA
+809 KIVDC

>member
-1 MVRENAGGGG
+1 VVRQNADV
-11 ERLNAEIVI
+11 VI

-26 GCSIAYHLSRL
+26 GCSIAYHLARF
-37 SKKSILLVEK
+37 SKKSVLLLEK

-74 MQNSVALYRTLERET
+74 MQNSVALYRTLEKET

-104 SSAVRWSEMKRAAT
+104 SSQERWSELKRAAT
-118 TARGFGF
+118 TARGFNF
-125 EMALISPKEAQE
+125 EMQLISPKEAQE
-137 KFPFITLQGIHGA
+137 RFPYITLDKIAGA

-158 VDPSSLAQALA
+158 VDPSSLTQALA

-174 GGVRILQNTR
+174 GGVKILQDTL

-189 IDHERVK
+189 YSGNRV
-196 RVLTDKEP
+196 RRILTNKEP
-204 IACETIVIA
+204 IECEIVVIA

-219 AVGALMGVKIPAA
+219 AVGKLMGVNIPAA
-232 ALEHQYVVTEPMKER
+232 ALEHQYMVTEPMKEK
-247 NSGLPTLRDPDKNFY
+247 NPKLPTLRDPDLNFY

-288 FDFAQE
+288 FEFAQE
-294 LLAPNMARFEEI
+294 LLPPNMERFEEI
-306 ALATAERVPA
+306 ALATAERIPK
-316 FGELGFKQLI
+316 FGELGLKQLI

-338 IMGRAI
+338 IMGQI
-344 ERHNVFV
+344 SENVFV

-360 AAGGAGRAMAEWILQ
+360 AAGGAGRAMAEWIVQ
-375 GAPEMDLWPFDL
+375 GYPEMDLWPFDL
-387 CRFGDFHSGTR
+387 RRFGDFHSGTR

-430 PLWQTL
+430 PLWQIL
-436 KERGAVYG
+436 KERGAVFG
-444 SKFGWERPNWFAPP
+444 SKFGWERPNCFSI
-458 GVNAGDNP
+458 GSEEP
-466 SLEGKPNWFEHVA
+466 SFEGKPNWFDAVASEHK
-479 AEHRATRERVALFDL
+479 ATRERVALFDL
-494 SSFTKFELTGRGA
+494 SSFTKFEVAGKGA
-507 LAALQRIAAND
+507 FESLQRVAAND
-518 LDKPDGAVVYTQLCN
+518 LDKPDGSVIYTQLCN

-539 ADLTIVRLSAERFYI
+539 ADLTIVRLSKERFYV

-560 GVRDGAWIRNHL
+560 GVRDGGWLRQHGV
-572 AEELELRDITS
+572 ELKDVTS

-591 GPRSRDLLSRITEN
+591 GPRSRDLLSRVT
-605 NVSNEAFPYLA
+605 SDDLGPYLS

-645 GEYAL
+645 SEYAL
-650 HVYEALWSAGQDLGV
+650 HLYETLWEAGQDLGV

-687 ELSPDTN
+687 EISPDTN
-694 PYEAGLGFAVAL
+694 PFEAGLGFAVSFT
-706 KKKEDFIGRKALERI
+706 KNFIGREALEQA
-721 KSEGVKRKLAC
+721 KGAVKRKLAC

-747 LHQGRVIETVTSG
+747 LHEGKVIETVTSG
-760 GYGHTLGKSTAYG
+760 GYGHTIGKSIAYG
-773 FVPAALLHEGHFEL
+773 YVPSSLFNAQHFEV
-787 ESFGVRYPAR
+787 ESFGVRHPALA
-797 VSERAPYDPDRR
+797 SMRAPYDPERR

>member
-1 MVRENAGGGG
+1 MVRQDAD
-11 ERLNAEIVI
+11 VVV

-26 GCSIAYHLSRL
+26 GCSIAYHLARF
-37 SKKSILLVEK
+37 SKKSVLLLEK
-47 AQLTHGSTWHAA
+47 EQLTHGSTWHAA

-74 MQNSVALYRTLERET
+74 MQNSVALYRTLEKET

-104 SSAVRWSEMKRAAT
+104 SSQERWSELKRAAT
-118 TARGFGF
+118 TARGFNF
-125 EMALISPKEAQE
+125 EMELISPEDAQR
-137 KFPFITLQGIHGA
+137 KFEFIQLKGVVGA

-158 VDPSSLAQALA
+158 VDPSSLTQALA

-174 GGVRILQNTR
+174 GGVKILQETL

-189 IDHERVK
+189 YTGRRISTVHTTKGAID
-196 RVLTDKEP
+196 
-204 IACETIVIA
+204 CETVVIA

-219 AVGALMGVKIPAA
+219 AVGKLMGVNIPAA
-232 ALEHQYVVTEPMKER
+232 ALEHQYMVTEPMKEK
-247 NSGLPTLRDPDKNFY
+247 NPGLPTLRDPDLNFY

-274 WEMGTPAFHPNGVP
+274 WEMGTPSFHPNGVP
-288 FDFAQE
+288 FEFARE
-294 LLAPNMARFEEI
+294 LLPPNMERFEEI
-306 ALATAERVPA
+306 ALATAERIPK
-316 FGELGFKQLI
+316 FGELGLKQLI

-338 IMGRAI
+338 IMGQVS
-344 ERHNVFV
+344 ENVFV

-375 GAPEMDLWPFDL
+375 GYPEMDLWSFDL
-387 CRFGDFHSGTR
+387 RRFGDFHAGTR

-430 PLWQTL
+430 PLWQIL
-436 KERGAVYG
+436 KDRGAVYG
-444 SKFGWERPNWFAPP
+444 SKFGWERPNCFS
-458 GVNAGDNP
+458 VETEKP
-466 SLEGKPNWFEHVA
+466 SFEGKPNWFDAVAEEHK
-479 AEHRATRERVALFDL
+479 ATRERVALFDL
-494 SSFTKFELTGRGA
+494 SSFTKFEVAGKDA
-507 LAALQRIAAND
+507 FASLQRVAAND
-518 LDKPDGAVVYTQLCN
+518 LDKPDGSVIYTQLCN

-539 ADLTIVRLSAERFYI
+539 ADLTVVRLSKERFYV

-560 GVRDGAWIRNHL
+560 GVRDGGWLRQHGV
-572 AEELELRDITS
+572 ELKDVTS

-591 GPRSRDLLSRITEN
+591 GPRSRELLSRLTN
-605 NVSNEAFPYLA
+605 DDLGPYLA
-616 AREIRV
+616 AREIRL

-645 GEYAL
+645 SEYAL
-650 HVYEALWSAGQDLGV
+650 HLYETLWQAGQDLGV

-687 ELSPDTN
+687 EISPDTN
-694 PYEAGLGFAVAL
+694 PFEAGLGFAVSFT
-706 KKKEDFIGRKALERI
+706 KNFIGREALEKAR
-721 KSEGVKRKLAC
+721 GAVKRKLAC

-747 LHQGRVIETVTSG
+747 LHQGKVIDTVTSG
-760 GYGHTLGKSTAYG
+760 GYG
-773 FVPAALLHEGHFEL
+773 
-787 ESFGVRYPAR
+787 
-797 VSERAPYDPDRR
+797 
-809 KITA
+809 

>member
-1 MVRENAGGGG
+1 
-11 ERLNAEIVI
+11 
-20 IGGGAI
+20 
-26 GCSIAYHLSRL
+26 
-37 SKKSILLVEK
+37 LLLEK

-59 GLVGQLRSKRNLTRL
+59 GLIGQLRSKRNLTRL
-74 MQNSVALYRTLERET
+74 MQNSVALYRTLERDT

-104 SSAVRWSEMKRAAT
+104 SSAERWSELKRAAT
-118 TARGFGF
+118 TARGFNF
-125 EMALISPKEAQE
+125 EMELISPKEAQDR
-137 KFPFITLQGIHGA
+137 FPYITLDGIAGA

-158 VDPSSLAQALA
+158 VDPSSLTQALA

-174 GGVRILQNTR
+174 GGVKILQATR

-189 IDHERVK
+189 SKDK
-196 RVLTDKEP
+196 RITKVLTDKGA
-204 IACETIVIA
+204 ITCETVVIA

-219 AVGALMGVKIPAA
+219 AVGKLMGVHIPAA
-232 ALEHQYVVTEPMKER
+232 ALEHQYMVTEPLKEAR
-247 NSGLPTLRDPDKNFY
+247 DRRLPTLRDPDKNFY

-274 WEMGTPAFHPNGVP
+274 WEMGTPSFHASGVP

-294 LLAPNMARFEEI
+294 LLPPNMDRFEEI
-306 ALATAERVPA
+306 ALATAERIPV
-316 FGELGFKQLI
+316 FGELGLKQLI

-338 IMGRAI
+338 IMGQAT
-344 ERHNVFV
+344 ERDNVFV

-360 AAGGAGRAMAEWILQ
+360 AAGGAGRAMAEWIVQ
-375 GAPEMDLWPFDL
+375 GYPEMDLWPFDL
-387 CRFGDFHSGTR
+387 RRFGDFHCGTR

-444 SKFGWERPNWFAPP
+444 SKFGWERPNWFAS
-458 GVNAGDNP
+458 GEKRIDEP
-466 SLEGKPNWFEHVA
+466 SFEGKPNWFEPVA
-479 AEHRATRERVALFDL
+479 AEHRAVRERVGLFDL
-494 SSFTKFELTGRGA
+494 SSFTKFEVSGRGA
-507 LAALQRIAAND
+507 FDSLQRVVAND
-518 LDKPDGAVVYTQLCN
+518 LDKPDGSVVYTQLCN
-533 EKGGIE
+533 ERGGIE
-539 ADLTIVRLSAERFYI
+539 ADLTVVRLAADHFYV

-560 GVRDGAWIRNHL
+560 AVRDGHWLRQNGV
-572 AEELELRDITS
+572 ELKEITS
-583 SRSVINVQ
+583 SRAVVNVQ
-591 GPRSRDLLSRITEN
+591 GPRSRELLQRVCEDD
-605 NVSNEAFPYLA
+605 VSNAAFPYLA
-616 AREIRV
+616 ARTIRV
-622 GYAPVLALRVT
+622 GFAPLLALRVT

-645 GEYAL
+645 SEYAL
-650 HVYEALWSAGQDLGV
+650 HLYETLWDAGQDLGV

-694 PYEAGLGFAVAL
+694 PYEVGLGFAVAL
-706 KKKEDFIGRKALERI
+706 EKGDFIGRVALQRA
-721 KSEGVKRKLAC
+721 KGSVKRKLAC

-747 LHQGRVIETVTSG
+747 LHEGKVIETVTSG
-760 GYGHTLGKSTAYG
+760 GYGHSIGKSIAYG
-773 FVPAALLHEGHFEL
+773 FVPVDLLKKPNFEV
-787 ESFGVRYPAR
+787 ESFGVRHAAR
-797 VSERAPYDPDRR
+797 ISERAPYDPDR
-809 KITA
+809 KKVVA